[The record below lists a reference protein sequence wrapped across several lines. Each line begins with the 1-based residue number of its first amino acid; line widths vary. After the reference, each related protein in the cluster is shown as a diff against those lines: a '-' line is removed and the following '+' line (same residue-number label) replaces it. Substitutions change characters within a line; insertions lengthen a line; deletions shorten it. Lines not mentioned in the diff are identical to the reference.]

1 MGLDMYVYT
10 VKAEDATQ
18 ETDLEITQ
26 DNLHHDL
33 WYWRK
38 HPNLHG
44 WMEILYYMKGGEREE
59 FNCTTVRLTVRD
71 LLLLRTFI
79 MNDDLPDTCG
89 FFFGESENNARQ
101 RRSDL
106 KFVKSAMK
114 TIKHGYAVYY
124 SSWW

>member
-10 VKAEDATQ
+10 VKEENATQ
-18 ETDLEITQ
+18 DTDLTITEE
-26 DNLHHDL
+26 NIYHDL

-44 WMEILYYMKGGEREE
+44 WMENLYYIKGGKSEE
-59 FNCTTVRLTVRD
+59 FNCASLRLTFED
-71 LLLLRTFI
+71 LLALKEFI
-79 MNDDLPDTCG
+79 MDGALPETSG
-89 FFFGESENNARQ
+89 FFFGESEENARQ
-101 RRSDL
+101 RKNDL
-106 KFVKSAMK
+106 RFVKSAMK